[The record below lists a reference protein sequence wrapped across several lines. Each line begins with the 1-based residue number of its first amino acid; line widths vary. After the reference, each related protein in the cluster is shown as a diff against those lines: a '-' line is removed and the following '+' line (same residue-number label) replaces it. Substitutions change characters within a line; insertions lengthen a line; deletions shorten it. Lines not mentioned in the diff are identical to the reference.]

1 MKRVAI
7 TTGEPGGIGPEITLK
22 AIFELKDEG
31 IEFIPYIIC
40 DRPVIDEVIKITG
53 LDIPSD
59 TIIIDITTIRSYK
72 KGDDSCEGGI
82 ASFNYI
88 KKAVELALS
97 KEVDAI
103 ITAPISK
110 KSLSLANLKWHGHT
124 EMLAELTGTREYG
137 MMFYA
142 DMSKSNSIKKELRLI
157 LTTIHVPLR
166 EVPSMITEEKVLST
180 IKLAKKGVEMFGI
193 KKPRILVSGLNP
205 HAGEKG
211 IMGREEEDII
221 KPAIEK
227 AVYSGIDARGPYPP
241 DTVFYHYLRDDFDI
255 IVSMYHDHGLT
266 PFKMLAFQR
275 GVNIT
280 VGLPFIRTSPD
291 HGTAYDIAWKRRA
304 DPSSMKEAIKL
315 ALRLRII

>member
-1 MKRVAI
+1 MKRIAI
-7 TTGEPGGIGPEITLK
+7 TTGDPGGIGPEISLR
-22 AIFELKDEG
+22 AIIELRKEG
-31 IEFIPYIIC
+31 FEFIPYLIG
-40 DRPVIDEVIKITG
+40 DRPVIDEVINITG
-53 LDIPSD
+53 LDIPRD
-59 TIIIDITTIRSYK
+59 TIVIDSAITASYK
-72 KGDDSCEGGI
+72 KGDDSPEGGI

-97 KEVDAI
+97 REVNAI
-103 ITAPISK
+103 VTGPVSK

-142 DMSKSNSIKKELRLI
+142 DMRESSFIKKELRLI

-166 EVPSMITEEKVLST
+166 DVPSMITEENVLST
-180 IKLAKKGVEMFGI
+180 IKLAKKGAEIFGI
-193 KKPRILVSGLNP
+193 KNPKILVSGLNP

-211 IMGREEEDII
+211 ILGREEEDII

-227 AVYSGIDARGPYPP
+227 AISSGIDARGPYPP

-266 PFKMLAFQR
+266 PFKMLAFQK

-291 HGTAYDIAWKRRA
+291 HGTAYDIAWKGVA

-315 ALRLRII
+315 ALRLNII